1 MDIGD
6 LSLLICTPFDEMVNP
21 AFVLLPLYLYPYN
34 ETSWSNITA
43 SITAHPN
50 LNFQIIVAPNLANVF
65 PDKNYEVALDGLN
78 SFTNVVTLGYVPIS
92 CIHRDLDLVLADID
106 CYAAWPTHTNPNIAV
121 QGIFFDETTS
131 ALTEETWAYM
141 SNITTFAKEALGPG
155 RQHISFNPGV
165 AVDRA
170 FYDLAD
176 TVNVFENEWAAFN
189 ISVLTSTPSDLL
201 ERSTYLIHDFP
212 DDELLQAEVIDGLA
226 DAKVGGMLLTT
237 QTSYNELSAMWM
249 EFCEELADMVGGS
262 LPPEV
267 LPIDSADSS
276 PVTIRA
282 SW

>member
-1 MDIGD
+1 
-6 LSLLICTPFDEMVNP
+6 MVNP
-21 AFVLLPLYLYPYN
+21 AFVLLPLYVYPYN

-43 SITAHPN
+43 SIIAHPN
-50 LNFQIIVAPNLANVF
+50 LNFQVIVAPNLANVF

-78 SFTNVVTLGYVPIS
+78 SFPNVVTLGYVPINW
-92 CIHRDLDLVLADID
+92 IHRDLEMVLADIS

-155 RQHISFNPGV
+155 KQHISFNPGV

-189 ISVLTSTPSDLL
+189 MSVLTSTPMDLHA
-201 ERSTYLIHDFP
+201 RSTYLIHDFP
-212 DDELLQAEVIDGLA
+212 GDKSLQAEVIHDLA
-226 DAKVGGMLLTT
+226 DANVGGMLLTT
-237 QTSYNELSAMWM
+237 QPSYTELSEMWA
-249 EFCEELADMVGGS
+249 EFCEELADNVGGS
-262 LPPEV
+262 LPPEL
-267 LPIDSADSS
+267 LPIDSAS
-276 PVTIRA
+276 PSTIA
-282 SW
+282 VQMSE